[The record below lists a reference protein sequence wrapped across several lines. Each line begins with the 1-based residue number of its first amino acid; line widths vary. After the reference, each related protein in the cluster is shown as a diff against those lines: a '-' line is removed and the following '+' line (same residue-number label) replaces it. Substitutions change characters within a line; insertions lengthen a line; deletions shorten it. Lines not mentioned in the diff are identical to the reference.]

1 MRPTRRHL
9 LGAAAAAG
17 LALALATPARAQLQ
31 LNLSSVLPESNFM
44 VKNAQR
50 FAEAVRAA
58 TSGAVVIN
66 VRAGGSLGFKGPDQL
81 TAVRDGLVE
90 MADINISQQVGVNP
104 LFGVEGIPFLV
115 QTMDELRKYHQI
127 IRPEFE
133 KLAQQNR
140 QKILYMVPSPAQ
152 YVYLKVAV
160 SKIDEFRG
168 IPVRGADKNTVD
180 IVSAVGMAGV
190 AMPWGEVVP
199 ALASG
204 RIAGVATSAT
214 SGVDGRFWEFLK
226 YIHPTNHTWGSNMVT
241 IGLESWNRIPAEHRA
256 TIERLA
262 AELEPQF
269 WEVSRQGDLDSIKI
283 MTDHGMQFVELSPEL
298 RAAMA
303 ERGRALQDG
312 FIDRVPAARP
322 LVERFKAAVGR

>member
-58 TSGAVVIN
+58 TGGAVVIN

-115 QTMDELRKYHQI
+115 QSMDELKKYHQI

-133 KLAQQNR
+133 KLA
-140 QKILYMVPSPAQ
+140 
-152 YVYLKVAV
+152 
-160 SKIDEFRG
+160 
-168 IPVRGADKNTVD
+168 
-180 IVSAVGMAGV
+180 
-190 AMPWGEVVP
+190 
-199 ALASG
+199 
-204 RIAGVATSAT
+204 
-214 SGVDGRFWEFLK
+214 
-226 YIHPTNHTWGSNMVT
+226 
-241 IGLESWNRIPAEHRA
+241 
-256 TIERLA
+256 
-262 AELEPQF
+262 
-269 WEVSRQGDLDSIKI
+269 
-283 MTDHGMQFVELSPEL
+283 
-298 RAAMA
+298 
-303 ERGRALQDG
+303 
-312 FIDRVPAARP
+312 
-322 LVERFKAAVGR
+322 